1 MWERYVVRGRPAPA
15 RAGPGEHHTH
25 TLTRLGDA
33 THARPAPRAR
43 RTPAPAFPPIAEPRR
58 APSQHARHP
67 ARRAPRQAKAQ
78 TTGRWSLKASA
89 GSGSARDAGTRH
101 PPEQGGPGEAAH
113 TAAAVAARRE
123 REKRLTL
130 TQTHQGVGRRTGGEP
145 QTHLGRL
152 QRVVLPVKRD
162 RSADNPNSPC
172 DYFSCAPE
180 E

>member
-1 MWERYVVRGRPAPA
+1 MGKTCRSGPA
-15 RAGPGEHHTH
+15 RTRGGRPGEHHTQ

-33 THARPAPRAR
+33 THARPASRAR

-67 ARRAPRQAKAQ
+67 ARRRRARPKRRPPGAGLRKPAP
-78 TTGRWSLKASA
+78 GA
-89 GSGSARDAGTRH
+89 GARATPAPDTRLNKGV
-101 PPEQGGPGEAAH
+101 PEKQH
-113 TAAAVAARRE
+113 TQPQQSQRESE
-123 REKRLTL
+123 REERLTL
-130 TQTHQGVGRRTGGEP
+130 TPTHQGVGRRTGGEP

-162 RSADNPNSPC
+162 CSADNPNSPC